1 MRSLYDWTL
10 HWADRPQ
17 GSWALFLIAFAESS
31 FFPIPPDVLLI
42 ALCVGSVTRSYR
54 FAAICTLGSL
64 LGGCAGYAIG
74 YYGYEWIGVVIVKAY
89 HGEAVMAQIKQWYDQ
104 WGFWGNLT
112 AAVTPIPYKVF
123 TIASGLSLFLWGIP
137 ARVAPGPLL
146 EVFVVATPPLLAGG
160 VPPLSPSSIAI
171 LMGVHGPYDSSGGR
185 LPGIESPPL
194 VRLMHLCPDH
204 IAQLEKMLATAHLKE
219 QRVATIDLSAIHA
232 IREYH

>member
-89 HGEAVMAQIKQWYDQ
+89 HGEATMRGA
-104 WGFWGNLT
+104 WGS
-112 AAVTPIPYKVF
+112 TPLKTSRPIF
-123 TIASGLSLFLWGIP
+123 C
-137 ARVAPGPLL
+137 
-146 EVFVVATPPLLAGG
+146 
-160 VPPLSPSSIAI
+160 
-171 LMGVHGPYDSSGGR
+171 
-185 LPGIESPPL
+185 ESMKPW
-194 VRLMHLCPDH
+194 RF
-204 IAQLEKMLATAHLKE
+204 IG
-219 QRVATIDLSAIHA
+219 S
-232 IREYH
+232 